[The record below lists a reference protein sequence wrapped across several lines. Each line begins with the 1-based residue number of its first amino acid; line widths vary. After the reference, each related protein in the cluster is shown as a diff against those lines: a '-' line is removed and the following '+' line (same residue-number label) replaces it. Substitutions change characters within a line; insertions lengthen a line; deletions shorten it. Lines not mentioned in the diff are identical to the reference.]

1 MPSLSPLSSCQA
13 LFVAQKGRGGCEEIV
28 ALGGRGE
35 QGLEQSLDSAG
46 L

>member
-13 LFVAQKGRGGCEEIV
+13 LFVAQKGRRGCEIV